1 MVATKSEKN
10 KMMVDYDYIDNV
22 QVNFNNEDMINS
34 SPSWLESQK
43 AKDGKLAPSD
53 GTDYL
58 NIVLQL
64 NMQQTLAYNI
74 VKKHFQEKEKLL
86 LSLIIP
92 GQGDS
97 GKSYVIRALQ
107 NLLSDTCIVASNFGI
122 EAFDIAG
129 KTFHSL
135 LRLPID
141 GKNACDLKVKT
152 LAQLQDKLKGIDY
165 FINDEYSV
173 I

>member
-1 MVATKSEKN
+1 M
-10 KMMVDYDYIDNV
+10 
-22 QVNFNNEDMINS
+22 
-34 SPSWLESQK
+34 
-43 AKDGKLAPSD
+43 
-53 GTDYL
+53 
-58 NIVLQL
+58 
-64 NMQQTLAYNI
+64 
-74 VKKHFQEKEKLL
+74 LL
-86 LSLIIP
+86 RLIIP